1 MGGKTSIIPAA
12 FAFPQSRPKPLLQ
25 FQNLLPPGTIFP
37 STGSKVLASLLL
49 LPGGFVRRIVLS
61 VCLVGFTLPLTA
73 QTPAAAP
80 ATSKAA
86 IAASSAVEGNAVI
99 KDLPVRKVVL
109 YKNGVGYFEHAGQVN
124 GSQRVAIDFT
134 SSQLNDVLQSLTVL
148 DEGGGRIA
156 GVNYNS
162 TTPLAEQLKTLSL
175 GMTEDPT
182 STELFGALRG
192 QRVEVIGAPVSAGGG
207 GTITGRLMSIEART
221 EKTAADS
228 DNTVDKFYLTLV
240 ATTGAVRVIELTPS
254 LSVRPLDASLQGQLD
269 RYLELLASTHS
280 TGLRHLTLDS
290 IGQGQRQLR
299 VSYISEVPVWKSTYR
314 IVFPREANGKATMQG
329 WAVVDNTVGADW
341 DNVQLSLVAGAP
353 QSFIQPLSQP
363 LYARRAEIPIAT
375 ELETTPQTHEAA
387 EANGQQVS
395 MNNQLMNSATLTG
408 RNASELV
415 KMMPGVTFNN
425 GGGRLAT
432 LSGIANDQMGAR
444 IAGANVSIRNE
455 ATSDIRN
462 TQSDAQGFWSTAG
475 LTPGTYRV
483 TISFPGFSP
492 WQENG
497 IRLNQGDSR
506 TVANIHLRVGSTN
519 SAVTV
524 VSGADAEVPADTAAL
539 NNELVGGVYRP
550 SDAIAEGDVSTS
562 AFDDFFEYALT
573 QPVTIHKNES
583 AMVPILQQ
591 ELPAEHVTLWS
602 EREAT
607 PLRAVWLENKSKLTL
622 DSGSFSIFEAGEFA
636 GEGLLDPIHPG
647 EKRLLSYAADQAVR
661 VKVTARD
668 AKQRLHHVSF
678 QKGAIVETYMDT
690 ASVTYSATNSAD
702 MDRVVL
708 IEHPRRNNGWTLDGG
723 LKADEESTNLYRFKL
738 AVPQHS
744 TQKLEVKE
752 HGPQYTTVDLGS
764 NPRQEDF
771 LLELIKDAPD
781 VQAQIQPVIDAGNA
795 VGLLE
800 FKIAEA
806 QKTEE
811 TATADEAR
819 DRDNL
824 TALKGNDAAKRFVD
838 ELNHAEDQLQATRK
852 QIADL
857 EQQKSRTGQAQRG
870 DLKHQL

>member
-1 MGGKTSIIPAA
+1 MRPIFLPVCLAA
-12 FAFPQSRPKPLLQ
+12 F
-25 FQNLLPPGTIFP
+25 T
-37 STGSKVLASLLL
+37 
-49 LPGGFVRRIVLS
+49 LS
-61 VCLVGFTLPLTA
+61 LTA

-80 ATSKAA
+80 APSKAA
-86 IAASSAVEGNAVI
+86 VAASPATAGTAVI

-109 YKNGVGYFEHAGQVN
+109 YKNGVGYFEHSGQVN

-182 STELFGALRG
+182 STELFEALRG
-192 QRVEVIGAPVSAGGG
+192 QRVEVTGGPG
-207 GTITGRLMSIEART
+207 GSITGRLMSIESRT
-221 EKTAADS
+221 EKMAADS

-240 ATTGAVRVIELTPS
+240 ATTGAVRVIELTPT
-254 LSVRPLDASLQGQLD
+254 LSVRPLDANLQGQLD
-269 RYLELLASTHS
+269 RYLELLASTHT

-363 LYARRAEIPIAT
+363 LYTRRAEIPIAT

-387 EANGQQVS
+387 QANGQQQVTL
-395 MNNQLMNSATLTG
+395 NNQLVDSAKLTG
-408 RNASELV
+408 RDAAELI

-425 GGGRLAT
+425 GKLLAT
-432 LSGIANDQMGAR
+432 LSGIVSDQTDAR
-444 IAGANVSIRNE
+444 IAGATILIRNE
-455 ATSDIRN
+455 ATGVLRN
-462 TQSDAQGFWSTAG
+462 TRADNQGFWSVTG
-475 LTPGTYRV
+475 LIPGTYTV
-483 TISFPGFSP
+483 TVSARGFSP

-506 TVANIHLRVGSTN
+506 TIANIHLKVGSEN
-519 SAVTV
+519 AAITV
-524 VSGADAEVPADTAAL
+524 ISGAEAEVPIDTAEVSATL
-539 NNELVGGVYRP
+539 NNETLERRSMGNAYAGGVYRA
-550 SDAIAEGDVSTS
+550 SDALSEGDVSTN
-562 AFDDFFEYALT
+562 AFDDFFEYALA

-607 PLRAVWLENKSKLTL
+607 PLRAVWLENKSSLTL
-622 DSGSFSIFEAGEFA
+622 DSGSFSIFESGEFA

-661 VKVTARD
+661 IRRTSGVSKR
-668 AKQRLHHVSF
+668 KLHHLAIRHNV
-678 QKGAIVETYMDT
+678 IVETYLD
-690 ASVTYSATNSAD
+690 VVLRGYSIVNSAD
-702 MDRVVL
+702 VERVVL
-708 IEHPRRNNGWTLDGG
+708 IETPRQNNGSGWVLGDD
-723 LKADEESTNLYRFKL
+723 LKAAETTPTLYRFEVKV
-738 AVPQHS
+738 APH
-744 TQKLEVKE
+744 TTATLEVNQ
-752 HGPQYTTVDLGS
+752 HGPLNTTVTLNANQNQS
-764 NPRQEDF
+764 NF
-771 LLELIKDAPD
+771 LLELVKQAPGALD
-781 VQAQIQPVIDAGNA
+781 KLKPVIDAENG
-795 VGLLE
+795 
-800 FKIAEA
+800 IADLDHQIEESK
-806 QKTEE
+806 KTED
-811 TATADEAR
+811 TASADEAR

-838 ELNHAEDQLQATRK
+838 ELNRAEDLLQSTRK
-852 QIADL
+852 QTADL
-857 EQQKSRTGQAQRG
+857 EQKKQAAIDKLD
-870 DLKHQL
+870 DLISSLNFDWDVEGK